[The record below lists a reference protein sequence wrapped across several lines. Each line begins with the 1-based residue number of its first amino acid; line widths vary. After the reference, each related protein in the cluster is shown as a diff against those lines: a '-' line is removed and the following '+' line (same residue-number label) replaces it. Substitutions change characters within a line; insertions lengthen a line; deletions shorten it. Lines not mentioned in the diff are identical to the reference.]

1 MDNELQGA
9 ELGIFKA
16 KEKNYHSNWLVDSR
30 HEFSLLEKKMIYC
43 IINQLDVTMNIQQDL
58 FGDMYFKIPVTVF
71 GDDYNFATLRTAIN
85 KIVTRSITASNE
97 GKKYALAISP
107 IPWAELKNG
116 TIQLKLQK
124 EAVPY
129 FIDLKKRGY
138 TTYELDIAMSLSSVY
153 SQRLF
158 ELLSRWKDTG
168 KWYDV
173 EIEKFKFLMGVDK
186 DKAYNGTVANGNLKS
201 RILEPARVELAE
213 KTDIEFTYTFEKEGR
228 KFVAIN
234 FDIYTKKL
242 IKHIETADAKADAVS
257 VLEQVAEASQG
268 QQIMFLHTALSEYQ
282 FDEKQKRKILDN
294 QKITLKFVE
303 IHTLIMTKAIEVQT
317 TPTRLMA
324 WHLRQLGWS

>member
-1 MDNELQGA
+1 MNNELQGA

-16 KEKNYHSNWLVDSR
+16 KEKNYHTNWLVDSR

-58 FGDMYFKIPVTVF
+58 FGDMYFKVPVTVF

-116 TIQLKLQK
+116 TIHLKLQK

-201 RILEPARVELAE
+201 RILEPSRLELAE
-213 KTDIEFTYTFEKEGR
+213 KTDIEFTYTFRKEGR

-242 IKHIETADAKADAVS
+242 IKHIETADAKEDAKEVLLQLADAT
-257 VLEQVAEASQG
+257 QG
-268 QQIMFLHTALSEYQ
+268 QQTVFLHTWLTQYEFS
-282 FDEKQKRKILDN
+282 DDQKRKILESD
-294 QKITLKFVE
+294 KLKLKFID
-303 IHTLIMTKAIEVQT
+303 IHTQILVGAIKVETTKS
-317 TPTRLMA
+317 RLMA
-324 WHLRQLGWS
+324 WNLRQLGWS